1 MYSPIRVQGTNCD
14 LSWIITNE
22 SISGLFVIIDSG
34 AEEIILKDKHKKS
47 ALTQTLLDDEH
58 VTSKW
63 VLLTSLH
70 YIDIHLVAVPSRHN
84 ETEST

>member
-1 MYSPIRVQGTNCD
+1 MYSPIRIQGTNCD

-47 ALTQTLLDDEH
+47 ALTQILLF
-58 VTSKW
+58 KW
-63 VLLTSLH
+63 IMNMSL
-70 YIDIHLVAVPSRHN
+70 AN
-84 ETEST
+84 EFYLPACIT

>member
-1 MYSPIRVQGTNCD
+1 MYSPIRIQGTNCD

-47 ALTQTLLDDEH
+47 ALTQIL
-58 VTSKW
+58 
-63 VLLTSLH
+63 
-70 YIDIHLVAVPSRHN
+70 
-84 ETEST
+84 